1 MRQPNFPLPC
11 EPSVV
16 VVVVVVV
23 VVLLLLLLLLPREP
37 SVVAVDTDDM
47 CRRVAA
53 LWCEVHDQSG
63 HGSRPH
69 NYPVKIHPH

>member
-1 MRQPNFPLPC
+1 MRQPNFALPC

-16 VVVVVVV
+16 AFNVVDVVV
-23 VVLLLLLLLLPREP
+23 
-37 SVVAVDTDDM
+37 VDTDDM
-47 CRRVAA
+47 CGRVAA
-53 LWCEVHDQSG
+53 LWCEVHDQCG